1 MNRRSFQTSGFAVA
15 AALHGPPASGAAG
28 AQFYVA
34 PCGRDDNPGRKEKP
48 FATLER
54 AREQGAHP
62 QLGRGNRRVEEDS
75 FVPDDPPEGADRSD
89 RMGRLR
95 NLYFLPGAMRNWN
108 NLDDVESVIR
118 YSSTVNILGLEAEAS
133 RLAAMRLI
141 LG

>member
-1 MNRRSFQTSGFAVA
+1 
-15 AALHGPPASGAAG
+15 
-28 AQFYVA
+28 
-34 PCGRDDNPGRKEKP
+34 
-48 FATLER
+48 
-54 AREQGAHP
+54 
-62 QLGRGNRRVEEDS
+62 VEEDG